1 VLEGQ
6 HSGGGLSEVGTP
18 DDKTW
23 ERASYDWLRASPP
36 GAVLEL
42 NITRMNDFHP
52 FTTMYQLNALR
63 HRHPIV
69 NGYAGWPSQ
78 LQEFLGD
85 GASPIHEAGHI
96 ADTLEGLRA
105 IGVNYVVLHE
115 STFGDKGDAARIVA
129 EMRAARDQIAQ
140 VERFGDAWA
149 WRLIPTGTRPRSD
162 PSGGTMRPIDARRLT
177 LRASTEEGRLPLLID
192 GDVET
197 RWMTGQPQTG
207 NEWIEIRFDH
217 PTNVARLRLETAS
230 RGLLDYPRRLAIES
244 IDAAGRTEALFDG
257 TLVADIIEALSKD
270 EQRAPIEF
278 AFPDNQ
284 SVALR
289 LRQTGSSQS
298 WWSVFEVALWER

>member
-1 VLEGQ
+1 
-6 HSGGGLSEVGTP
+6 
-18 DDKTW
+18 
-23 ERASYDWLRASPP
+23 
-36 GAVLEL
+36 
-42 NITRMNDFHP
+42 
-52 FTTMYQLNALR
+52 
-63 HRHPIV
+63 
-69 NGYAGWPSQ
+69 
-78 LQEFLGD
+78 
-85 GASPIHEAGHI
+85 
-96 ADTLEGLRA
+96 
-105 IGVNYVVLHE
+105 
-115 STFGDKGDAARIVA
+115 
-129 EMRAARDQIAQ
+129 
-140 VERFGDAWA
+140 
-149 WRLIPTGTRPRSD
+149 
-162 PSGGTMRPIDARRLT
+162 MRPIDARRLT

-278 AFPDNQ
+278 AFHDNQ

-298 WWSVFEVALWER
+298 WWSVFEVALWEL